1 MEITLRGDDIASI
14 FDKGLQAHNA
24 GDLIAAEQLYQET
37 LSIQPN
43 HCEANHN
50 IGVVL
55 AAKNKLDEALK
66 FFKYALDSSPNV
78 SLFWASYIDALI
90 KLERIAESKTLIKA
104 VKDAGISCDKI
115 EAISQRLD
123 VEHQEPGPKDTQE
136 LNELIEL
143 QKFDEAIQACL
154 SLMDTYPSSAVL
166 NINLGKCY
174 FELGQINQSIS
185 SYKKGTQYQPSWAV
199 GFAMLGHL
207 YSSQGNANQAIA
219 SLKTALGLQPDDQEL
234 NFTLGVELFQNED
247 VDEAIK
253 YLKKAL
259 TQEPN
264 SSSTLS
270 ILGGAYSKKGDHKL
284 AISYYKKALK
294 LDPNDEKLHFNIGNA
309 LQAEDSFDTAIKS
322 YQQAIKIKPND
333 ADVYTNMGVAFK
345 AKGDLDAAITSFKQ
359 ALKINPKH
367 AETYNNMGI
376 AFYDQGDLDAA
387 IDSYTKAIKIKP
399 DYAEVYSNMGLLLK
413 AKGDLSAAKK
423 FHNMSVNINPQNA
436 EVHCNMGLF
445 LSDSGDPKAAIK
457 FHSKSLKINPNYDY
471 ARAHKLSQQA
481 NICDWAAIKE
491 DSSLIPKLGTL
502 AEKVTPFGM
511 LAMEDEPMHHR
522 LRSEVFIA
530 NNWPQNPLPPRLKP
544 SQKPKRLRIGYF
556 SADFHNHATM
566 CLMAK
571 VFEAHNQEKFELY
584 AYSFGPKSN
593 DEMRQ
598 RLVKSVDVFA
608 DVRMKGDKD
617 IALLAQ
623 RDKID
628 IAVDLK
634 GYTGS
639 SRFGIFAYRAAPIQI
654 SYLGYPGTSGAATID
669 YLIADKVV
677 IPSQFETS
685 YSESIIYLPHSYQGN
700 DNTRVISDNTVTKLE
715 MGLPEQG
722 FVFCCFNSNY
732 KISPA
737 EFDIWMRLLHKVKG
751 SVLWLLKS
759 NKWAEQ
765 NLRLQAEYRGIPGDR
780 LVFANIAPNAEHLAR
795 HRLADLFIDTFNVNA
810 HTTAS
815 DALWAGLPVVTKLGN
830 GFAARVAG
838 SLLTAIDLAE
848 LITETEQ
855 EYEELILDLA
865 TNTKR
870 LAAIKKKLITNRLS
884 KPLFNTELFTKH
896 LENGY
901 QQAYDLY
908 FTGKKPDTIMVCDQ
922 FI

>member
-1 MEITLRGDDIASI
+1 MEITLRDDDIASI

-376 AFYDQGDLDAA
+376 AFYDQGDFFSAIQNLKQAIKTNPNYVQAYQNLLFPIQAIKFESVSVENQLSSVTVPLASKFAQIAKSVLSYRLNLGGPSAEKTLKKVLRLMSSSDNIIIQNPNPNSKKSKIGLILPDSIIALVHFGRSGTGLAHSLIDNHPEVSTLPSYYFNEFFDHANWEKLIEDGWSQLADQFIKTYTVLFDASTSDPIPSLNGQLIDNMGLKEGLTTLGQTRDQVLTVDKTTFRKELIRLMEYYTKVDRFTFFKLVHSAYEFTLNRDNVKKLLFYHIHNPSNDAQLSFLQSAPNAKWIMMVREPIQSCESWVRPQFNKNDFAKVVAFVLDMLFK
-387 IDSYTKAIKIKP
+387 IDSVIFKNKNAVGVRLEDLKEHPRKTIPALCEWMDIEETESLYEMTAQGEKWWGDRSSQDYFKDGMNPFGTKAI
-399 DYAEVYSNMGLLLK
+399 
-413 AKGDLSAAKK
+413 
-423 FHNMSVNINPQNA
+423 
-436 EVHCNMGLF
+436 
-445 LSDSGDPKAAIK
+445 
-457 FHSKSLKINPNYDY
+457 
-471 ARAHKLSQQA
+471 RR
-481 NICDWAAIKE
+481 
-491 DSSLIPKLGTL
+491 
-502 AEKVTPFGM
+502 KV
-511 LAMEDEPMHHR
+511 
-522 LRSEVFIA
+522 
-530 NNWPQNPLPPRLKP
+530 
-544 SQKPKRLRIGYF
+544 
-556 SADFHNHATM
+556 
-566 CLMAK
+566 
-571 VFEAHNQEKFELY
+571 
-584 AYSFGPKSN
+584 
-593 DEMRQ
+593 
-598 RLVKSVDVFA
+598 
-608 DVRMKGDKD
+608 
-617 IALLAQ
+617 
-623 RDKID
+623 
-628 IAVDLK
+628 
-634 GYTGS
+634 GS
-639 SRFGIFAYRAAPIQI
+639 IF
-654 SYLGYPGTSGAATID
+654 
-669 YLIADKVV
+669 
-677 IPSQFETS
+677 
-685 YSESIIYLPHSYQGN
+685 SES
-700 DNTRVISDNTVTKLE
+700 
-715 MGLPEQG
+715 
-722 FVFCCFNSNY
+722 
-732 KISPA
+732 
-737 EFDIWMRLLHKVKG
+737 
-751 SVLWLLKS
+751 
-759 NKWAEQ
+759 
-765 NLRLQAEYRGIPGDR
+765 
-780 LVFANIAPNAEHLAR
+780 
-795 HRLADLFIDTFNVNA
+795 
-810 HTTAS
+810 
-815 DALWAGLPVVTKLGN
+815 
-830 GFAARVAG
+830 
-838 SLLTAIDLAE
+838 
-848 LITETEQ
+848 
-855 EYEELILDLA
+855 
-865 TNTKR
+865 
-870 LAAIKKKLITNRLS
+870 
-884 KPLFNTELFTKH
+884 
-896 LENGY
+896 
-901 QQAYDLY
+901 
-908 FTGKKPDTIMVCDQ
+908 DQ
-922 FI
+922 FILRTLFYPFSVRFGYVKDNASQFKVDLQAIRPKLDTMFDFEKVMAERKGVEANEFMKSGSYLYFRVRLIDRWNVLHKHGTYPEMLRPLQIKGISKKID